1 MALEPAA
8 ILDDIAALARAA
20 GAILRR
26 HHAAPVEVAARK
38 STRSDV
44 VTAADTAVEAFLAA
58 ELLRRFPDHHLVGE
72 EGGGRGAAAAEAEHH
87 WHVDPLDGTVNFAAG
102 LPHFCTSIAL
112 TTRER
117 EPLLGIVHDP
127 MRDELFA
134 AVRGG
139 GARLNGRPLRVSAT
153 AELADAVVASGFPYD
168 KHLKADNNHR
178 EWAAFLRHIRG
189 ERRLGSA
196 ALDLAWVACGRLD
209 GYWEQDLNPWDSLAG
224 ILLVREAGGTVT
236 DYAGGP
242 TPQHIDRG
250 RYVASNGRIHPAML
264 AVLRE
269 ARGGE

>member
-8 ILDDIAALARAA
+8 LLDDVSALARAA
-20 GAILRR
+20 GSMLRR

-44 VTAADTAVEAFLAA
+44 VTAADTAVEAFLVA
-58 ELLRRFPDHHLVGE
+58 ELLHRFPDHHLVGE
-72 EGGGRGAAAAEAEHH
+72 EGGGRGAPAATAEHH

-112 TTRER
+112 TTRDR
-117 EPLLGIVHDP
+117 EPLLGVVYDP
-127 MRDELFA
+127 VRDELFA

-153 AELADAVVASGFPYD
+153 AELADAVVSTGFPYD
-168 KHLKADNNHR
+168 KHLKDDNNLR
-178 EWAAFLRHIRG
+178 EWGAFLRHIRG

-196 ALDLAWVACGRLD
+196 ALDLAWVAAGRLD
-209 GYWEQDLNPWDSLAG
+209 GYWEQDLNPWDALAG

-236 DYAGGP
+236 DYADGP
-242 TPQHIDRG
+242 VPQRLDRG
-250 RYVASNGRIHPAML
+250 RYVASNGRIHAAML
-264 AVLRE
+264 EVLSAVRP
-269 ARGGE
+269 G